1 MIQSTPFN
9 FMQTI
14 KLFAL
19 IATVLGLASCGGAPI
34 KPESTNQEAASPP
47 VAKTKP
53 VNISEAPLQS
63 LSIDDLKQLR
73 MQAAAQ
79 QDWSNYFVYSSQLWA
94 LLNNTPNL
102 QAKLE
107 DQAWSILN
115 SLSSEQINVLE
126 NTQQADIQAW
136 LSLQKTIQSQ
146 NQKFNLALLNLQ
158 SFESDAI
165 FHKHLLPRLLNER
178 HAEFGGEQ
186 IAVLLPFTGK
196 YNVVSKQIR
205 DGIIKAFFHS
215 NQTANLRFY
224 DSSDL
229 ANLQNTY
236 SQAKLDGAD
245 RIIGPLR
252 REALQELAGYQDS
265 QMLALN
271 QIDDASFLQFSFKSA
286 NPSAQMLDKLSQANF
301 QRIGIL
307 ANDNKKTLAKANQLQ
322 FSWLQADLNAEIN
335 IYPDTNPRL
344 RDALGSLIHENRS
357 KERKNNLRWML
368 GKELNFF
375 PRLRQD
381 LDAIVIFDDAHRM
394 AVFRPQ
400 FDFFDID
407 MPILGSTELTP
418 KNFQQS
424 AINKDLKEVRFL
436 THPATLD
443 PADLNSK
450 FEAFGWDS
458 FLISQHMTELREG
471 ACLSSGKTGILSLEN
486 NEIKQRYIWAEYDRK
501 GQLTDASEL
510 PAKESKMS
518 PENALESAV
527 DNTAEQN
534 INTNAIPATQAIPA
548 IPNSEFLAP

>member
-1 MIQSTPFN
+1 
-9 FMQTI
+9 MQTI

-19 IATVLGLASCGGAPI
+19 IATVLGLVSCGGAPI
-34 KPESTNQEAASPP
+34 KPETAPQEKLAKLVEQKQP
-47 VAKTKP
+47 VDTALMP
-53 VNISEAPLQS
+53 APT

-79 QDWSNYFVYSSQLWA
+79 QDWSNYFVYSSQVWA

-102 QAKLE
+102 QAELE

-115 SLSSEQINVLE
+115 SLSSAQLSVLE
-126 NTQQADIQAW
+126 SAQQPDIQAW
-136 LSLQKTIQSQ
+136 LSLQQTLQSQ
-146 NQKFNLALLNLQ
+146 NQTFNLALLNLQ

-165 FHKHLLPRLLNER
+165 FHKHLLPRLLMER
-178 HAEFGGEQ
+178 QAEFGGEQ

-215 NQTANLRFY
+215 DQSANLRFY

-307 ANDNKKTLAKANQLQ
+307 SNDNKKTLAKANQLQ
-322 FSWLQADLNAEIN
+322 FAWLQADLNAEIN

-344 RDALGSLIHENRS
+344 RDALGALIHENHS

-436 THPATLD
+436 TYPATLD

-458 FLISQHMTELREG
+458 FLISQHMTVLREG
-471 ACLSSGKTGILSLEN
+471 ACLSSGKTGILSLED

-510 PAKESKMS
+510 PAKESKVRQ
-518 PENALESAV
+518 ENSLEDAV
-527 DNTAEQN
+527 DNSAEQN
-534 INTNAIPATQAIPA
+534 MNSNTIPATQSIPA
-548 IPNSEFLAP
+548 MPNSESLAP